1 MGVEADQIYTATQL
15 SSAMPDSRKTS
26 GAKLIKREP
35 RIQDEC
41 QRHQGKHSINSAP
54 LKDLVAESN
63 PGGALDSC
71 LTVQHSPLGWPR
83 FQHAGK

>member
-1 MGVEADQIYTATQL
+1 MGVEADPIYTATQL

-41 QRHQGKHSINSAP
+41 QTQRLILQPQPSAQTF
-54 LKDLVAESN
+54 N
-63 PGGALDSC
+63 
-71 LTVQHSPLGWPR
+71 
-83 FQHAGK
+83 